1 MRKVSKILGIVLF
14 IFIIM
19 ITATFIIIKSIKL
32 PDVDVGDVDL
42 RNVKDGTYTGEYS
55 AGPVK
60 AVVKVQVRDNRITD
74 ITIMKHQNGLG
85 KKAEKIVDEILSK
98 QSLNVDVISGATLSS
113 NVIRKAVEKALIK

>member
-1 MRKVSKILGIVLF
+1 MKKVSKILGIVLF
-14 IFIIM
+14 TFIIM
-19 ITATFIIIKSIKL
+19 ITATFFIIKSMKL